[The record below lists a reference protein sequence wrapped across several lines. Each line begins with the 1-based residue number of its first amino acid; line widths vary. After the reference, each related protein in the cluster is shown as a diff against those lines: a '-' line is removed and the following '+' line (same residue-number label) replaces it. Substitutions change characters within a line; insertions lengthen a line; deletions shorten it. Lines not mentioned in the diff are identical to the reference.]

1 MSYYYY
7 IIYIFF
13 ISYILAIFLPY
24 PKKLYTLTYIIKV
37 LFSFSEKLFSS
48 IFKKLKNHN
57 SLILNILIYVFTI
70 ALSFFIPFLFIGGMR
85 FLNIFL
91 ALIIECVLLYQLF
104 SIRSIGDKAIKI
116 YYELLNY
123 DDDSAI
129 KNVND
134 LLNNEINKSDID
146 YEIKYYDK
154 EDIAK
159 ITIEVISKN
168 ICYNTTAIMLFSFIA
183 GAPFALV
190 YKSTELLLRPLISK
204 NKIILI
210 IYNIIT
216 FIPNYIS
223 SFIVILSSLILGLN
237 YKNAFKIFMRDRN
250 NNTIFGKV
258 YNLSAISGALSISL
272 GRNNIDYDDDDGE
285 DNKILGEYEKN
296 IIGDNIKDIRIGDIK
311 TVINILYLSSLILF
325 ILGMVFRFVLYS
337 ILTW

>member
-1 MSYYYY
+1 M
-7 IIYIFF
+7 
-13 ISYILAIFLPY
+13 
-24 PKKLYTLTYIIKV
+24 

-48 IFKKLKNHN
+48 IFKKLKNNN

-70 ALSFFIPFLFIGGMR
+70 ALSFFIPFLFIGGIK

-91 ALIIECVLLYQLF
+91 ALIIECILLYQLL

-168 ICYNTTAIMLFSFIA
+168 ICYNTTATMLFSFIA
-183 GAPFALV
+183 GAPFALA
-190 YKSTELLLRPLISK
+190 YKSAELLLRPLISK

-210 IYNIIT
+210 IYKIIT

-223 SFIVILSSLILGLN
+223 SFIVILTSLMLGLN
-237 YKNAFKIFMRDRN
+237 YKNAIKIFMRDRS

-272 GRNNIDYDDDDGE
+272 GRNNIDYDDGE
-285 DNKILGEYEKN
+285 DNKILGECEKN
-296 IIGDNIKDIRIGDIK
+296 IIGDDIRDIRIGDIK

-325 ILGMVFRFVLYS
+325 ISGMIFRFVLYS